1 MMDLSIYGLMP
12 LTLKDKP
19 LIDGILNRQDT
30 MLSAYSFTSHYIWR
44 DHFNFHW
51 GIIDGYLCLFAQ
63 YGDYVYM
70 PIPPVLSE
78 NILRSPSPCPSPLR
92 GEGKGEGFS
101 CPFLPREGILAAFN
115 IMDKINVNKASSRIE
130 NIDESWID
138 PFVSAGFKI
147 KSGESEYLYLREDM
161 SKLKGDSYKSKRAMY
176 NYFKKH
182 YRYSYEPF
190 ESSHAPQCIELYNSW
205 KKEKAQKVNDS
216 FYNAMLEDS
225 YPAHREAI
233 NNYKS
238 LGLTGRVVK
247 IDNRIGGYIFGFERN
262 KDIFYI
268 LLEVTNP
275 GIKGLA
281 QFIFR
286 EICMEMEGYTC
297 INVLGDSGLE
307 NLRRVKQSYRPLRLA
322 PAFTAYRN

>member
-1 MMDLSIYGLMP
+1 
-12 LTLKDKP
+12 
-19 LIDGILNRQDT
+19 
-30 MLSAYSFTSHYIWR
+30 
-44 DHFNFHW
+44 
-51 GIIDGYLCLFAQ
+51 Q

-78 NILRSPSPCPSPLR
+78 NPVSNPPLPPFS
-92 GEGKGEGFS
+92 KGGIKEVPPLKKGDKGGFS
-101 CPFLPREGILAAFN
+101 HSHGVCHPPAILPELFN
-115 IMDKINVNKASSRIE
+115 IMETINNNKAVSRIE

-147 KSGESEYLYLREDM
+147 KSGESEYLYLREDL

-190 ESSHAPQCIELYNSW
+190 EPSHAPQCIELYNSW
-205 KKEKAQKVNDS
+205 KKEKEQKVNDS
-216 FYNAMLEDS
+216 FYNAVLEDS

-233 NNYKS
+233 NNYES

-247 IDNRIGGYIFGFERN
+247 IDNRLCGYIFGFERN

-286 EICMEMEGYTC
+286 EICMEMEGYTY

-307 NLRRVKQSYRPLRLA
+307 NLRKVKLSYRPLRLA

>member
-12 LTLKDKP
+12 LTIKDKP
-19 LIDGILNRQDT
+19 LIDGILNRHNT

-78 NILRSPSPCPSPLR
+78 NPCSPSPPSTSS
-92 GEGKGEGFS
+92 G
-101 CPFLPREGILAAFN
+101 LPEVFN
-115 IMDKINVNKASSRIE
+115 IMDKINNNKAVSRIE

-147 KSGESEYLYLREDM
+147 KSGESEYLYLREDL

-233 NNYKS
+233 NNYES

-307 NLRRVKQSYRPLRLA
+307 NLRKVKLSYRPLRLV

>member
-1 MMDLSIYGLMP
+1 MMDLSIYGLIP
-12 LTLKDKP
+12 LTIKDKP
-19 LIDGILNRQDT
+19 LIDGVLNRQNT

-70 PIPPVLSE
+70 TIPPVLSE
-78 NILRSPSPCPSPLR
+78 NPCSPSPPSTSS
-92 GEGKGEGFS
+92 G
-101 CPFLPREGILAAFN
+101 LPEVFN
-115 IMDKINVNKASSRIE
+115 IMDKINNNKAVSRIE
-130 NIDESWID
+130 NIDESWIN
-138 PFVSAGFKI
+138 PFVSAGFNI
-147 KSGESEYLYLREDM
+147 KSGESEYLYLREDL

-190 ESSHAPQCIELYNSW
+190 ESSHAPQCIELYSSW

-233 NNYKS
+233 NN
-238 LGLTGRVVK
+238 
-247 IDNRIGGYIFGFERN
+247 
-262 KDIFYI
+262 
-268 LLEVTNP
+268 
-275 GIKGLA
+275 
-281 QFIFR
+281 
-286 EICMEMEGYTC
+286 
-297 INVLGDSGLE
+297 
-307 NLRRVKQSYRPLRLA
+307 
-322 PAFTAYRN
+322 

>member
-12 LTLKDKP
+12 LTIKDKP
-19 LIDGILNRQDT
+19 LIDGILNRQNT

-63 YGDYVYM
+63 YGGYVYM

-78 NILRSPSPCPSPLR
+78 NPIPTLSLPLKGRVFLSSIEGHHATAILL
-92 GEGKGEGFS
+92 EV
-101 CPFLPREGILAAFN
+101 FN
-115 IMDKINVNKASSRIE
+115 IMDTINVNKTLSRIE
-130 NIDESWID
+130 NIDESWIY

-147 KSGESEYLYLREDM
+147 KSGESEYLYLREDL

-286 EICMEMEGYTC
+286 EICMEMEGYTY

-307 NLRRVKQSYRPLRLA
+307 NLRKVKLSYRPLQLA